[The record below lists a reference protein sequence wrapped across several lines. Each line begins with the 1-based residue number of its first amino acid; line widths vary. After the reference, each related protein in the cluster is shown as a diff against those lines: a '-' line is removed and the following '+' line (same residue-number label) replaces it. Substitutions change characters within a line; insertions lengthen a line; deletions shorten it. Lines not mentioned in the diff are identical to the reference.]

1 MLRQYD
7 SNLLYNGVCYFEM
20 ITKTKLCVGFVVL
33 LVKPTSEMEMK
44 RIAVAER
51 RSVLVCF

>member
-1 MLRQYD
+1 MT
-7 SNLLYNGVCYFEM
+7 LY
-20 ITKTKLCVGFVVL
+20 VGFVVL

>member
-1 MLRQYD
+1 MT
-7 SNLLYNGVCYFEM
+7 LY
-20 ITKTKLCVGFVVL
+20 VGFVVL

-51 RSVLVCF
+51 RSVLVCLFLIIMVSSEIRTEHLELHF